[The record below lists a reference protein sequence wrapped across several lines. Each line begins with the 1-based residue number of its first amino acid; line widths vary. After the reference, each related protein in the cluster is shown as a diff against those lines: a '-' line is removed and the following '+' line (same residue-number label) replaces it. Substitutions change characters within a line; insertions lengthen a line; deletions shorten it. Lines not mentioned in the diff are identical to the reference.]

1 MKQSVRF
8 KIISIFAVCIF
19 MVTIVATISKS
30 GVLPINSYES
40 EAVEDYRQDA
50 ENEIKYNTIICG
62 NFSDCNCEII
72 QKNSEPKKNGKLP
85 DEYAYVIGYSSENY
99 GAFGLHSSQFD
110 VLYDDAGNG
119 KGKSIKLTT
128 DNGLQY
134 LCTELLK
141 DTDGSAVVI
150 ERNSGKIRALV
161 STDKKM
167 VFSVND
173 LSDKKMAEY
182 NSVEGLWLP
191 KYNINE
197 QPGSVSKLFS
207 CACILESGNEDF
219 TYNDETGIVIYNEGE
234 VRNCDGEIMG
244 MLDLKKAVLK
254 SSNVYFALAS
264 MQVDRATIQDMIK
277 KFMFNQDIDC
287 DFGTVRTDYDLGT
300 YRYDRASA
308 FYGQGMT
315 LFSTVSLAM
324 LTQGVCDGSIYK
336 PHIIDSVYDE
346 NESSVKI
353 FSETEEEVLSENV
366 VSNETMKKLDSIL
379 LETAENYGIPA
390 EMNIRAKTGTAD
402 LVNLKQKATIC
413 SYNDDYIVVV
423 SETNTD
429 KYGIKLTDKLI
440 QIYDYLT

>member
-50 ENEIKYNTIICG
+50 ENEIKYKTIICG

-173 LSDKKMAEY
+173 LSDEKMAEY

>member
-1 MKQSVRF
+1 MRQFVKF
-8 KIISIFAVCIF
+8 KFISILVVCIF

-30 GVLPINSYES
+30 GVLPINSS
-40 EAVEDYRQDA
+40 DSATVEDYRQGA
-50 ENEIKYNTIICG
+50 ESEIKYNTVICG
-62 NFSDCNCEII
+62 NFSDSNNEII
-72 QKNSEPKKNGKLP
+72 QENIKLNENGKLP
-85 DEYAYVIGYSSENY
+85 DEYAYIIGYSSQNY
-99 GAFGLHSSQFD
+99 GEFGLHSSQFD
-110 VLYDDAGNG
+110 VLYDDVGNG
-119 KGKSIKLTT
+119 KGKSIKLTA

-134 LCTELLK
+134 LCAELLK
-141 DTDGSAVVI
+141 DTDGSAVVM

-161 STDKKM
+161 STDNEM
-167 VFSVND
+167 FFSAND
-173 LSDKKMAEY
+173 LTDEKMAEY

-219 TYNDETGIVIYNEGE
+219 TYNDETGIIIYNEGE
-234 VRNCDGEIMG
+234 VKNCDGEIMG

-254 SSNVYFALAS
+254 SSNVYFAMAS
-264 MQVDRATIQDMIK
+264 MQVDRATIQAMMK
-277 KFMFNQDIDC
+277 KFMFNQDIEC
-287 DFGTVRTDYDLGT
+287 DFGTVRTDYTLGT

-324 LTQGVCDGSIYK
+324 MTQGVCDGTIYK

-346 NESSVKI
+346 NESSVKV
-353 FSETEEEVLSENV
+353 FSETKEEVLSEKV
-366 VSNETMKKLDSIL
+366 VSDDTMTKLDSIL
-379 LETAENYGIPA
+379 LEDAENYGIPV

-402 LVNLKQKATIC
+402 LVNLTNKATIC
-413 SYNDDYIVVV
+413 SYNDDYIVVI

-429 KYGIKLTDKLI
+429 KFGAKLTDKLV

>member
-8 KIISIFAVCIF
+8 KIISIFAVCVF

-40 EAVEDYRQDA
+40 EAIEDYRQDA

-62 NFSDCNCEII
+62 DFSDCNCEII

-167 VFSVND
+167 FFSVND
-173 LSDKKMAEY
+173 LSDEKMAEY

>member
-8 KIISIFAVCIF
+8 KIISIFAVCVF

-40 EAVEDYRQDA
+40 EAIEDYRQDA

-62 NFSDCNCEII
+62 DFSDCNCEII

-173 LSDKKMAEY
+173 LSDEKMAEY

-219 TYNDETGIVIYNEGE
+219 TYNDKTGIVIYNEGE

>member
-62 NFSDCNCEII
+62 NFSDYNCEII

-173 LSDKKMAEY
+173 LSDEKMAEY

>member
-8 KIISIFAVCIF
+8 KIISIFAVCVF

-40 EAVEDYRQDA
+40 EAIDDYRQDA

-62 NFSDCNCEII
+62 DFSDCNCEII

-173 LSDKKMAEY
+173 LSDEKMAEY

-277 KFMFNQDIDC
+277 KFMNSIRIL
-287 DFGTVRTDYDLGT
+287 TVI
-300 YRYDRASA
+300 S
-308 FYGQGMT
+308 
-315 LFSTVSLAM
+315 
-324 LTQGVCDGSIYK
+324 
-336 PHIIDSVYDE
+336 
-346 NESSVKI
+346 
-353 FSETEEEVLSENV
+353 VLSEQ
-366 VSNETMKKLDSIL
+366 TMIWEHTDMTVHQHF
-379 LETAENYGIPA
+379 TARE
-390 EMNIRAKTGTAD
+390 
-402 LVNLKQKATIC
+402 
-413 SYNDDYIVVV
+413 
-423 SETNTD
+423 
-429 KYGIKLTDKLI
+429 
-440 QIYDYLT
+440 

>member
-173 LSDKKMAEY
+173 LSDEKMAEY

-440 QIYDYLT
+440 QIYDYLI

>member
-8 KIISIFAVCIF
+8 KIISIFAVCVF

-40 EAVEDYRQDA
+40 EAIEDYRQDA

-62 NFSDCNCEII
+62 DFSDCNCEII

-173 LSDKKMAEY
+173 LSDEKMAEY

-346 NESSVKI
+346 NESSVNI

>member
-30 GVLPINSYES
+30 GVLPINSYDS
-40 EAVEDYRQDA
+40 VAVADYRQDA
-50 ENEIKYNTIICG
+50 EDEIKYNTVICG
-62 NFSDCNCEII
+62 DFSDCNGEII
-72 QKNSEPKKNGKLP
+72 QKNTEPKKNGKLP
-85 DEYAYVIGYSSENY
+85 DEYAYVIGYSSDNY
-99 GAFGLHSSQFD
+99 GAFGLHNSQFD
-110 VLYDDAGNG
+110 VLYDDSGNG
-119 KGKSIKLTT
+119 KGKSIKLTA

-141 DTDGSAVVI
+141 DTDGSAVVM
-150 ERNSGKIRALV
+150 ERHSGKIRALV
-161 STDKKM
+161 STDNEM

-173 LSDKKMAEY
+173 LSDEKMAEY

-219 TYNDETGIVIYNEGE
+219 TYNDETGIIYYNEGE

-254 SSNVYFALAS
+254 SSNVYFAMAS
-264 MQVDRATIQDMIK
+264 MQVDRATIQAMMK
-277 KFMFNQDIDC
+277 KFMFNQDIEC
-287 DFGTVRTDYDLGT
+287 DFGTVRADYTLGT

-315 LFSTVSLAM
+315 LFSTVTLAM
-324 LTQGVCDGSIYK
+324 LTEGVCDGTIYK
-336 PHIIDSVYDE
+336 PHIIDSVYGGD
-346 NESSVKI
+346 ESSVKV
-353 FSETEEEVLSENV
+353 FSETKEEVLSENV
-366 VSNETMKKLDSIL
+366 VSADTMTKIDGIL
-379 LETAENYGIPA
+379 LEAAENYGIPA
-390 EMNIRAKTGTAD
+390 EMNVRAKTGTAD
-402 LVNLKQKATIC
+402 LVNLTNKATIC
-413 SYNDDYIVVV
+413 SYNDDYIVVI

-429 KYGIKLTDKLI
+429 KYGIKLTNKLI

>member
-173 LSDKKMAEY
+173 LSDEKMAEY

-336 PHIIDSVYDE
+336 PHIIDYVYDE

>member
-173 LSDKKMAEY
+173 LSDEKMAEY

-336 PHIIDSVYDE
+336 PHIINSVYDE
-346 NESSVKI
+346 NESSVRI

-402 LVNLKQKATIC
+402 LVNLKQKVTIC

>member
-110 VLYDDAGNG
+110 VLYDDTGNG

-173 LSDKKMAEY
+173 LSDEKMAEY

-264 MQVDRATIQDMIK
+264 MQVDRATIQDMMK

>member
-1 MKQSVRF
+1 M
-8 KIISIFAVCIF
+8 A
-19 MVTIVATISKS
+19 
-30 GVLPINSYES
+30 
-40 EAVEDYRQDA
+40 
-50 ENEIKYNTIICG
+50 
-62 NFSDCNCEII
+62 
-72 QKNSEPKKNGKLP
+72 
-85 DEYAYVIGYSSENY
+85 
-99 GAFGLHSSQFD
+99 
-110 VLYDDAGNG
+110 
-119 KGKSIKLTT
+119 
-128 DNGLQY
+128 
-134 LCTELLK
+134 
-141 DTDGSAVVI
+141 
-150 ERNSGKIRALV
+150 RALV

-173 LSDKKMAEY
+173 LSDEKMAEY

>member
-134 LCTELLK
+134 FCTELLK

-173 LSDKKMAEY
+173 LSDEKMAEY

>member
-1 MKQSVRF
+1 
-8 KIISIFAVCIF
+8 

-40 EAVEDYRQDA
+40 EAIEDYRQDA

-62 NFSDCNCEII
+62 DFSDCNCEII

-173 LSDKKMAEY
+173 LSDEKMAEY

-264 MQVDRATIQDMIK
+264 MQVDRATIQYMIK

-413 SYNDDYIVVV
+413 SYNDNYIVVV

>member
-8 KIISIFAVCIF
+8 KIISIFAVCVF

-40 EAVEDYRQDA
+40 EAIEDYRQDA

-62 NFSDCNCEII
+62 DFSDCNCEII

-119 KGKSIKLTT
+119 KGESIKLTT

-173 LSDKKMAEY
+173 LSDEKMAEY

-207 CACILESGNEDF
+207 CACILERGNEDF

>member
-40 EAVEDYRQDA
+40 EAVEYYRQDA
-50 ENEIKYNTIICG
+50 QNEIKYNTIICG

-173 LSDKKMAEY
+173 LSDEKMAEY

>member
-8 KIISIFAVCIF
+8 KIISIFAVCVF

-40 EAVEDYRQDA
+40 EAIEDYRQDA

-62 NFSDCNCEII
+62 DFSDCNCEII

-173 LSDKKMAEY
+173 LSDEKMAEY

-264 MQVDRATIQDMIK
+264 MQVDRATIQYMIK

-413 SYNDDYIVVV
+413 SYNDNYIVVV

>member
-173 LSDKKMAEY
+173 LSDEKMAEY

-197 QPGSVSKLFS
+197 QSGSVSKLFS

>member
-8 KIISIFAVCIF
+8 KIISIFAVCVF

-40 EAVEDYRQDA
+40 EAIDDYRQDA

-62 NFSDCNCEII
+62 DFSDCNCEII

-173 LSDKKMAEY
+173 LSDEKMAEY

-413 SYNDDYIVVV
+413 SYNDDYIVVA

>member
-40 EAVEDYRQDA
+40 ETVEDYRQDA

-173 LSDKKMAEY
+173 LSDEKMAEY

>member
-173 LSDKKMAEY
+173 LSDEKMAEY

-219 TYNDETGIVIYNEGE
+219 TYNDETGIVIYNEGA